1 MGTIIDDHPND
12 MMSAVDPAERGE
24 SLEPG
29 MRVEVRRRFD
39 QHWARGFEV
48 VAVTESGYRLRRVSD
63 GQELPTEF
71 AYEDVRREHKRQGL
85 WWY

>member
-1 MGTIIDDHPND
+1 MRTALDDAND

-24 SLEPG
+24 SLEAG

-48 VAVTESGYRLRRVSD
+48 VASTDGGYRVRRISD
-63 GQELPTEF
+63 GMELPTEF
-71 AYEDVRREHKRQGL
+71 SAEDVRRERKRGM

>member
-1 MGTIIDDHPND
+1 MPTVVHDPNA
-12 MMSAVDPAERGE
+12 MMSTVDPAEVGE

-48 VAVTESGYRLRRVSD
+48 VAVTESGYRLRRMSD
-63 GQELPTEF
+63 GVELPTEF
-71 AYEDVRREHKRQGL
+71 PFEDVRRERKRQGM

>member
-1 MGTIIDDHPND
+1 MNTVVDDQPNA
-12 MMSAVDPAERGE
+12 MMSAVDPAERAE

-39 QHWARGFEV
+39 QHWARGFEL
-48 VAVTESGYRLRRVSD
+48 VAVTESGYRVRRLSD
-63 GQELPTEF
+63 GMELPADF
-71 AYEDVRREHKRQGL
+71 ADEDVRRERKRQGM

>member
-1 MGTIIDDHPND
+1 MNTVLDDQPNA
-12 MMSAVDPAERGE
+12 MMSAVDPAEDGE

-39 QHWARGFEV
+39 AHWARGFEV
-48 VAVTESGYRLRRVSD
+48 VAVTEGGYRLKRMSD
-63 GQELPTEF
+63 GVELPTEF
-71 AYEDVRREHKRQGL
+71 AFDDVRRERKRQGM

>member
-1 MGTIIDDHPND
+1 MPAVIDDSNA
-12 MMSAVDPAERGE
+12 MMSTVDTAERGE

-39 QHWARGFEV
+39 AHWARGFEI
-48 VAVTESGYRLRRVSD
+48 ATVTDSGYRVLRVSD
-63 GQELPTEF
+63 NQELPTEF
-71 AYEDVRREHKRQGL
+71 AFEDVRRERKRQGL

>member
-1 MGTIIDDHPND
+1 
-12 MMSAVDPAERGE
+12 MMSAVDPAETGE

-48 VAVTESGYRLRRVSD
+48 VAVTESGYRVRRLSDGIELPADFASEDLRR
-63 GQELPTEF
+63 E
-71 AYEDVRREHKRQGL
+71 RKRQGM